1 MSLNI
6 ERFENITIAYMRNIG
21 EYGVNNIKLMED
33 LKDFLKRNKLFNEST
48 IILGIALD
56 NPAVVSVNNLR
67 YDVGV
72 VLEQGIEIDLD
83 TRKIDDGTYAVF
95 EVIHTEQGAASFW
108 KNIQQITKDLPVD
121 EMKPVIERYTAEKI
135 ENLLCEFCVPLKG

>member
-6 ERFENITIAYMRNIG
+6 ERFENITIAYKRTIG

-56 NPAVVSVNNLR
+56 NTALVSVDNLR
-67 YDVGV
+67 YDVG
-72 VLEQGIEIDLD
+72 GGFR
-83 TRKIDDGTYAVF
+83 TGYR
-95 EVIHTEQGAASFW
+95 
-108 KNIQQITKDLPVD
+108 N
-121 EMKPVIERYTAEKI
+121 
-135 ENLLCEFCVPLKG
+135 

>member
-1 MSLNI
+1 M
-6 ERFENITIAYMRNIG
+6 
-21 EYGVNNIKLMED
+21 
-33 LKDFLKRNKLFNEST
+33 
-48 IILGIALD
+48 
-56 NPAVVSVNNLR
+56 
-67 YDVGV
+67 

-95 EVIHTEQGAASFW
+95 EVIHTKQGVISFW

-121 EMKPVIERYTAEKI
+121 EKKPVIERYTAEKI

>member
-6 ERFENITIAYMRNIG
+6 ERFENITIAYKRTIG

-56 NPAVVSVNNLR
+56 NMALVSVDNLR
-67 YDVGV
+67 YDVG
-72 VLEQGIEIDLD
+72 G
-83 TRKIDDGTYAVF
+83 F
-95 EVIHTEQGAASFW
+95 
-108 KNIQQITKDLPVD
+108 
-121 EMKPVIERYTAEKI
+121 
-135 ENLLCEFCVPLKG
+135 